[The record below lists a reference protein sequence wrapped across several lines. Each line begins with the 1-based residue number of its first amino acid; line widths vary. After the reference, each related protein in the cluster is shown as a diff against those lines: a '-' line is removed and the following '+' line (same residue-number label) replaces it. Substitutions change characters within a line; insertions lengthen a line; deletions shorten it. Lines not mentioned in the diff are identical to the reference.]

1 LIVVCV
7 CVWLIVRRF
16 VGWLEEEERERER
29 ERESSQSFCT
39 HRVLRRNQNQ
49 NFERERER
57 ESDVLVFAASVGE
70 CWFMVCSQKF
80 AYEEE

>member
-1 LIVVCV
+1 M
-7 CVWLIVRRF
+7 
-16 VGWLEEEERERER
+16 
-29 ERESSQSFCT
+29 
-39 HRVLRRNQNQ
+39 RNQNQ

-57 ESDVLVFAASVGE
+57 ERESDVFVFAASVGE